1 MSIKLKFY
9 QSGALLVAAVVLVLI
24 VVAMVTAMSFL
35 SVSDIG
41 ASGSHMSSA
50 QAYFI
55 SRSGLHRATFQY
67 KSGTACDATSNQNN
81 LAVGAGDFSTTFT
94 AYPTGATTATLSANI
109 SSSPSV
115 IVIPV
120 TNLTNFAGHGSIIID
135 SEVIYYSGTSTQ
147 ASVCGTAPCFYGA
160 TRGAA
165 GSTAAAHSSGA
176 AVSQPSQCLIRSTGV
191 AGAAR
196 RILESVVQA
205 AQVPLYFLDGGSV
218 SVGSSATNIGS
229 TSSIAGYNPPA
240 GTNLIIATVNFR
252 NTTVAGSPIQ
262 NIAAGNLQLKKGA
275 AVLAQNEMI
284 ITAAGTPVNPT
295 NEPQNAGVL
304 LYRDTG
310 AAANA
315 QYDVFATANVAGQF
329 STEVKMLV
337 INGVPP
343 NSSFQD
349 GAKTPLAPF
358 SGPPATILSH
368 SSNVPAGDNVVLAA
382 VQFDNTNTGT
392 RSCGKKADLVLSRSG
407 GPTLWTNNFDQECA
421 KATVA
426 RRSNAYLIV
435 ARDPGAPSNPTYTF
449 TGLDANGSAPPTTDG
464 EVKMLVINGVSSAYR
479 YAAAQVPVTLVATSM
494 LGGVLATTFPAGA
507 NALLGFIEYR
517 QQKVTGDP
525 MNSLLAGNER
535 IVSGGATVSSNQ
547 FDLDLGFDGENND
560 YVDSLLWAHT
570 SAPSNP
576 SYDLQALA
584 NAKAGVCTSVGVCGR
599 GSLVAFNLTAASVV
613 IVDTQE
619 IFP

>member
-1 MSIKLKFY
+1 MPIKLKFY
-9 QSGALLVAAVVLVLI
+9 QSGTLLMAAVVLVLI
-24 VVAMVTAMSFL
+24 IVAMVTAMSFL

-41 ASGSHMSSA
+41 ASGNHMSSA

-81 LAVGAGDFSTTFT
+81 LAVGAGNFSTTFT
-94 AYPTGATTATLSANI
+94 AYPTGATTATLNGAITSSATT
-109 SSSPSV
+109 
-115 IVIPV
+115 IPV
-120 TNLTNFAGHGSIIID
+120 TNLTNFAGHGSIKID
-135 SEVIYYSGTSTQ
+135 SETIYYSATSTQ

-165 GSTAAAHSSGA
+165 ASTAAAHSSGA
-176 AVSQPSQCLIRSTGV
+176 AVTQPSQCLIRSTGV

-205 AQVPLYFLDGGSV
+205 AQVPLFFLDGGSV
-218 SVGSSATNIGS
+218 TVGTSATNIGS

-240 GTNLIIATVNFR
+240 GTNLVIAQVSIR
-252 NTTVAGSPIQ
+252 NTTATASPIQ
-262 NIAAGNLQLKKGA
+262 AIAAGNLQLKKGA
-275 AVLAQNEMI
+275 AVLASNQMI
-284 ITAAGTPVNPT
+284 MQAAGTPVSPT
-295 NEPQNAGVL
+295 NEPQSGVVL
-304 LYRDTG
+304 LYRDAG

-315 QYDVFATANVAGQF
+315 QYDVLATANVAGQIQA
-329 STEVKMLV
+329 EVKMLV

-349 GAKTPLAPF
+349 GASTPLAF
-358 SGPPATILSH
+358 WSDVSPATLLSH
-368 SSNVPAGDNVVLAA
+368 SSTVPAGDNVVLAA

-392 RSCGKKADLVLSRSG
+392 RSCGKKNDLVLSRG
-407 GPTLWTNNFDQECA
+407 ATTLWTNNMFDQECA
-421 KATVA
+421 KSTVP
-426 RRSNAYLIV
+426 RRSNGYLVV
-435 ARDPGAPSNPTYTF
+435 ARDPGAPANPTYTF
-449 TGLDANGSAPPTTDG
+449 TGRDANTSAAPQTNG

-479 YAAAQVPVTLVATSM
+479 GFGAQVPVTTVATSM
-494 LGGVLATTFPAGA
+494 LGGALATTFPAGA
-507 NALLGFIEYR
+507 NAVLGFIEYR
-517 QQKVTGDP
+517 QQQVSGHP

-535 IVSGGATVSSNQ
+535 IVFGGATVSSNQ

-560 YVDSLLWAHT
+560 YVDSILWGQP

-576 SYDLQALA
+576 NYDLQALA
-584 NAKAGVCTSVGVCGR
+584 NAEAGVCTSVGVCAR
-599 GSLVAFNLTAASVV
+599 GSLVAINLTAASIV